1 VLEQRVTTVD
11 NATRAHRIIVIKTWV
26 ELHDSEVLRIERA
39 GSDGVVLELDA
50 YVHRWERVG
59 DHWRGTGWAQP
70 VRCTIRDVREKWQ
83 APTLPARI
91 DDGHLQAHDSWP
103 GNLIPLPFQYDGE
116 VRLSLLFESTEH
128 IDWLGRSVQLEAT
141 GAAAFLEDLPEE
153 LKPDA
158 GFAT

>member
-1 VLEQRVTTVD
+1 
-11 NATRAHRIIVIKTWV
+11 VIKTWV
-26 ELHDSEVLRIERA
+26 ELHDSEVLRIEHA
-39 GSDGVVLELDA
+39 GSDRVVLELDA
-50 YVHRWERVG
+50 YVHRWESVG
-59 DHWRGTGWAQP
+59 GHWRGTAWAQP
-70 VRCTIRDVREKWQ
+70 VRCTIGDVLAEWQ

-103 GNLIPLPFQYDGE
+103 GNLIPLPFRHEGE

-128 IDWLGRSVQLEAT
+128 IDWLGKSVQLEAT
-141 GAAAFLEDLPEE
+141 GPAAFLEDLPEE